1 MGSDYYHHYCRCF
14 LAIIIVV
21 VLLLNPV
28 HGDSSDDLIQKT
40 CKNTKYYDLCV
51 SSLKSDSTSSK
62 ASDTKDLAQIM
73 VRVGVANATATKS
86 YLSSLIGGGG
96 GGGGSSAND
105 TSATMKKLLRDCAD
119 KYSYAGDALLASIQD
134 LDAEMYDYAYM
145 HVMAAADYPNVC
157 HNGFRRYP
165 GLAYP
170 RQLAIR
176 EQGFKRICDVVMEM
190 LDSLAALS

>member
-1 MGSDYYHHYCRCF
+1 MGSDYYYQHCCCL
-14 LAIIIVV
+14 LAIIV
-21 VLLLNPV
+21 VLLLIIPV

-40 CKNTKYYDLCV
+40 CKNTKYYDVCV
-51 SSLKSDSTSSK
+51 SSLKSDSTSSN
-62 ASDTKDLAQIM
+62 ASDTKGLAQIM

-86 YLSSLIGGGG
+86 YLSSLIAGGGG
-96 GGGGSSAND
+96 GGAND
-105 TSATMKKLLRDCAD
+105 TASTATAAAMKKVLRDCAD
-119 KYSYAGDALLASIQD
+119 KYSYAGEALLASIQD

-145 HVMAAADYPNVC
+145 HVMAAADYPNAC

-190 LDSLAALS
+190 LHSLLLS

>member
-1 MGSDYYHHYCRCF
+1 MGSDYCYQHCCWL
-14 LAIIIVV
+14 LAIIL
-21 VLLLNPV
+21 VLLLIPV

-62 ASDTKDLAQIM
+62 ASDTKGLAQIM

-96 GGGGSSAND
+96 GAND
-105 TSATMKKLLRDCAD
+105 TSTATAAAMKKVLRDCAD
-119 KYSYAGDALLASIQD
+119 KYSYAGEALLASIQD

-145 HVMAAADYPNVC
+145 HVMAAADYPNAC

-190 LDSLAALS
+190 LDSLALS

>member
-1 MGSDYYHHYCRCF
+1 MGSDYRHYCCCF
-14 LAIIIVV
+14 LV
-21 VLLLNPV
+21 VLVLSLIPV
-28 HGDSSDDLIQKT
+28 HGDSSEDLIQKT

-51 SSLKSDSTSSK
+51 SSLKSDSTTSK
-62 ASDTKDLAQIM
+62 ASDTKGLAQIM

-86 YLSSLIGGGG
+86 YLSSLIGA
-96 GGGGSSAND
+96 GSSAND
-105 TSATMKKLLRDCAD
+105 SSATAAITKKLLRDCAD
-119 KYSYAGDALLASIQD
+119 KYSHAGEALLASIQD

-145 HVMAAADYPNVC
+145 HVMAAADYPNAC

-176 EQGFKRICDVVMEM
+176 EQGFKRICDVVMGM
-190 LDSLAALS
+190 IDSLAVS

>member
-1 MGSDYYHHYCRCF
+1 M
-14 LAIIIVV
+14 LATVRKHISMINLWTI
-21 VLLLNPV
+21 LL

-40 CKNTKYYDLCV
+40 CKNTKYYDVCV

-62 ASDTKDLAQIM
+62 ASDTKGLAEIM

-86 YLSSLIGGGG
+86 YLSSLIGSGGG
-96 GGGGSSAND
+96 GAND
-105 TSATMKKLLRDCAD
+105 TASSATAAMKKVLRDCAD
-119 KYSYAGDALLASIQD
+119 KYSYAGEALLASIQD

-145 HVMAAADYPNVC
+145 HVMAAADYPNAC

-190 LDSLAALS
+190 LDSLALS